1 MENSN
6 FNQGGQR
13 YDAIK
18 HIDYLID
25 TIKDATGV
33 PFSDK
38 CSIERNETI
47 NSLQILKN
55 NLPGAVAQANDIVAR
70 AQDIISTARDK
81 NKKIIDDANRMY
93 AIKVNDHEI
102 TKGAREEA
110 AQIIANAEA
119 QAEELRKNAHL
130 YVKQLLEGV
139 NDDLAACSAKLQ
151 TNLKELDSAI
161 DGECG
166 KRSETPRSPGGLS

>member
-25 TIKDATGV
+25 MVKDASSV

-38 CSIERNETI
+38 CSIERTETI

-55 NLPGAVAQANDIVAR
+55 NLPASVAQSNDIVAR
-70 AQDIISTARDK
+70 AQDIISTAREK

-93 AIKVNDHEI
+93 AMKVNDHEI
-102 TKGAREEA
+102 TRGSR
-110 AQIIANAEA
+110 QIL
-119 QAEELRKNAHL
+119 LRSTP
-130 YVKQLLEGV
+130 LLTRQS
-139 NDDLAACSAKLQ
+139 NIQSFNNRITWDISK
-151 TNLKELDSAI
+151 
-161 DGECG
+161 
-166 KRSETPRSPGGLS
+166 

>member
-18 HIDYLID
+18 HIDYLIN
-25 TIKDATGV
+25 TVKDAPSV

-38 CSIERNETI
+38 CSIERTETI
-47 NSLQILKN
+47 NSLQILRN
-55 NLPGAVAQANDIVAR
+55 NLPGAVAQSNDIVAR
-70 AQDIISTARDK
+70 AQDIITTARDK

-93 AIKVNDHEI
+93 AMKVNDHEI

-110 AQIIANAEA
+110 ANIIANAES
-119 QAEELRKNAHL
+119 QAEELRRNAHI
-130 YVKQLLEGV
+130 YVRQLLMSV
-139 NDDLAACSAKLQ
+139 NDTLSENVAKIQ
-151 TNLKELDSAI
+151 TNLKEINPTI
-161 DGECG
+161 DGE
-166 KRSETPRSPGGLS
+166 

>member
-1 MENSN
+1 MG
-6 FNQGGQR
+6 QGGQR

-25 TIKDATGV
+25 TIRDASSV

-38 CSIERNETI
+38 CSIERTETI

-55 NLPGAVAQANDIVAR
+55 NLPGAVAQSNDIVAR

-93 AIKVNDHEI
+93 AMKVNDHEI
-102 TKGAREEA
+102 TRGAREEA
-110 AQIIANAEA
+110 AKIIANAEE

-139 NDDLAACSAKLQ
+139 NEMLGESLTKIQ
-151 TNLKELDSAI
+151 TNLKEIDTTI
-161 DGECG
+161 DGE
-166 KRSETPRSPGGLS
+166 

>member
-25 TIKDATGV
+25 MIKDASSV

-38 CSIERNETI
+38 CSIERTETV

-55 NLPGAVAQANDIVAR
+55 NLPGAVAQSNDIVSR
-70 AQDIISTARDK
+70 AQDIISTAREK
-81 NKKIIDDANRMY
+81 NKKIIDDVNRMY
-93 AIKVNDHEI
+93 AMKVNDHEI

-110 AQIIANAEA
+110 AKIIATAEA

-130 YVKQLLEGV
+130 YVKQLLENV
-139 NDDLAACSAKLQ
+139 NGTLSENMAKIQ
-151 TNLKELDSAI
+151 TNLAEIDAALTDSQ
-161 DGECG
+161 
-166 KRSETPRSPGGLS
+166 

>member
-25 TIKDATGV
+25 MIKDASSV

-38 CSIERNETI
+38 CSIERTETV

-55 NLPGAVAQANDIVAR
+55 NLPGAVAQSNDIVSR
-70 AQDIISTARDK
+70 AQDIISTAREK

-93 AIKVNDHEI
+93 AMKVNDHEI
-102 TKGAREEA
+102 TKGAREEEDK
-110 AQIIANAEA
+110 IIATAEA
-119 QAEELRKNAHL
+119 QAEDLRKNAHL
-130 YVKQLLEGV
+130 YVKQLLENV
-139 NDDLAACSAKLQ
+139 NGTLSENMAKIQ
-151 TNLKELDSAI
+151 TNLAEIDSA
-161 DGECG
+161 
-166 KRSETPRSPGGLS
+166 LSDSQ

>member
-25 TIKDATGV
+25 MVKDASSV

-38 CSIERNETI
+38 CSIERTETI

-55 NLPGAVAQANDIVAR
+55 NLPASVAQSNDIVAR
-70 AQDIISTARDK
+70 AQDIISTAREK

-93 AIKVNDHEI
+93 EI
-102 TKGAREEA
+102 TRGAREEA
-110 AQIIANAEA
+110 AQSIANAEA
-119 QAEELRKNAHL
+119 QAEELRRNAHI
-130 YVKQLLEGV
+130 YVKSLLENV
-139 NDDLAACSAKLQ
+139 NETLTDNIAKIQ
-151 TNLKELDSAI
+151 TNLTEINSTLD
-161 DGECG
+161 
-166 KRSETPRSPGGLS
+166 ETE

>member
-25 TIKDATGV
+25 MVKDASSV

-38 CSIERNETI
+38 CSIERTETI

-55 NLPGAVAQANDIVAR
+55 NLPASVAQSNDIVAR
-70 AQDIISTARDK
+70 AQDIISTAREK

-93 AIKVNDHEI
+93 AQKVNDHEI
-102 TKGAREEA
+102 TRGARDEA
-110 AQIIANAEA
+110 ANIIANAEA
-119 QAEELRKNAHL
+119 QAEELRRNAHL
-130 YVKQLLEGV
+130 YVKSLLEDV
-139 NDDLAACSAKLQ
+139 NKTLSESIAKVQ
-151 TNLKELDSAI
+151 TNMKEI
-161 DGECG
+161 DTTIE
-166 KRSETPRSPGGLS
+166 KE

>member
-13 YDAIK
+13 YDVIK

-25 TIKDATGV
+25 MIKDASSV

-38 CSIERNETI
+38 CSIERTETV

-55 NLPGAVAQANDIVAR
+55 NLPGAVAQSNDIVSR
-70 AQDIISTARDK
+70 AQDIISTAREK

-93 AIKVNDHEI
+93 AMKVNDHEI

-110 AQIIANAEA
+110 AKIIATAEA

-130 YVKQLLEGV
+130 YVKQLLENV
-139 NDDLAACSAKLQ
+139 NGTLSENMAKIQ
-151 TNLKELDSAI
+151 TNLAEIDAALTDSQ
-161 DGECG
+161 
-166 KRSETPRSPGGLS
+166 

>member
-6 FNQGGQR
+6 LNQGGQR

-25 TIKDATGV
+25 MVKDASSV

-38 CSIERNETI
+38 CSIERTETI

-55 NLPGAVAQANDIVAR
+55 NLPASVAQANDIVAR
-70 AQDIISTARDK
+70 AQDIISTAREK

-93 AIKVNDHEI
+93 AMKVNDHEI
-102 TKGAREEA
+102 TRGAREEA

-119 QAEELRKNAHL
+119 QAEELRKNAHI
-130 YVKQLLEGV
+130 YVKSLLENV
-139 NDDLAACSAKLQ
+139 NETLTDNIAKIQ
-151 TNLKELDSAI
+151 TNLTEINSTLD
-161 DGECG
+161 
-166 KRSETPRSPGGLS
+166 ETE

>member
-1 MENSN
+1 MG
-6 FNQGGQR
+6 QGGQR

-25 TIKDATGV
+25 TIRDASSV

-38 CSIERNETI
+38 CSIERTETI

-55 NLPGAVAQANDIVAR
+55 NLPGAVAQSNDIVAR

-93 AIKVNDHEI
+93 AMKVNDHEI

-110 AQIIANAEA
+110 AKIIANAEA

-139 NDDLAACSAKLQ
+139 DEMLGESLAKIQ
-151 TNLKELDSAI
+151 TNLKEIDTTI
-161 DGECG
+161 DGE
-166 KRSETPRSPGGLS
+166 